1 MRIAEISSPE
11 HRRSHHDP
19 QSQQHQHHNYHR
31 LVSQIESS
39 IKQAENSPPEK
50 PLPDT
55 ISGDLRR
62 SLTQLSQVAPFPN
75 SLNLLVWK
83 LSYRLWNACVDH
95 SNASAIRPRS
105 PSSSS
110 SSSTD
115 EHAKLRHVAADM
127 LALAGS
133 VSGVPSPEIKSSS
146 FYHKTGVIWHDLRKF
161 DLASACFERATEL
174 LSKVDVGSVS
184 DAGERK
190 LLLDLS
196 IARARTAWEVSDRNL
211 GVALL
216 NRAKGLLFGSPG
228 HYKALANQYLIFG
241 KSVLSKSE
249 NGALKEALGLMDK
262 ALDLYEKGLRAARTR
277 EDMVELKDLES
288 KTLRFVSAVRLQ
300 MGEYENVIKCV
311 KMLREGDNGDHHPS
325 LPVLAMKAWLGLGRF
340 VEAEKELRGMVVNK
354 GIPEGVWVSAVE
366 AYFQAAGTAGAETA
380 KGVFLGL
387 LGRCHV
393 SASAAVRV
401 AHRVVGDGGSGSE
414 GASARAK
421 VVGELVSDER
431 VVALFSGDAAAKQRK
446 AMHALLWNW

>member
-1 MRIAEISSPE
+1 M
-11 HRRSHHDP
+11 
-19 QSQQHQHHNYHR
+19 
-31 LVSQIESS
+31 
-39 IKQAENSPPEK
+39 
-50 PLPDT
+50 
-55 ISGDLRR
+55 
-62 SLTQLSQVAPFPN
+62 
-75 SLNLLVWK
+75 
-83 LSYRLWNACVDH
+83 
-95 SNASAIRPRS
+95 
-105 PSSSS
+105 
-110 SSSTD
+110 
-115 EHAKLRHVAADM
+115 
-127 LALAGS
+127 
-133 VSGVPSPEIKSSS
+133 
-146 FYHKTGVIWHDLRKF
+146 
-161 DLASACFERATEL
+161 
-174 LSKVDVGSVS
+174 SKVDVGLVS

-196 IARARTAWEVSDRNL
+196 IARARTAWEVPDRNL

-249 NGALKEALGLMDK
+249 NGALKEALGLMDR

-277 EDMVELKDLES
+277 EDMVELKDLKS

-311 KMLREGDNGDHHPS
+311 KMLREGDSGDHHPS

-393 SASAAVRV
+393 SASSAVRV

-414 GASARAK
+414 GASSRAK